1 VAKLPLSNPQI
12 LDGEGG
18 RVLDAPAGLHGIA
31 ASNVSLARL
40 NALQVRSRYQRQRH
54 CQRQNR
60 AGARRLTEAARTDH
74 HFSQRRAHA
83 TRLGRGAVTTT
94 SGTGTEGG
102 PAPRACRE
110 ASRAALH
117 SPSARL
123 RQPRGRLVADL
134 VGVDDRHPRHQGHY
148 GLAVLALLG
157 PGDESRC
164 ASSRP
169 CGCQK
174 SRGA

>member
-1 VAKLPLSNPQI
+1 MAKLPLSNPQI

-54 CQRQNR
+54 RQLRHRQNR

-83 TRLGRGAVTTT
+83 TRLGRGASTQIENNGNGRCRRFCGHCRRRTVFGIGSVVT
-94 SGTGTEGG
+94 
-102 PAPRACRE
+102 
-110 ASRAALH
+110 
-117 SPSARL
+117 
-123 RQPRGRLVADL
+123 
-134 VGVDDRHPRHQGHY
+134 
-148 GLAVLALLG
+148 LAVFFLALWLLPFETFTPFPFPRF
-157 PGDESRC
+157 PGF
-164 ASSRP
+164 P
-169 CGCQK
+169 
-174 SRGA
+174 